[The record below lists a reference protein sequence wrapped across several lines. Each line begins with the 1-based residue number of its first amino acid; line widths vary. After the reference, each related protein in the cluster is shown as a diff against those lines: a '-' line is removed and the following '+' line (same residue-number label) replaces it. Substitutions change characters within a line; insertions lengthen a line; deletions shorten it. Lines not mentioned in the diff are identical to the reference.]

1 MKVLQAD
8 RRRSERKADSFR
20 AVIMDS
26 DGRVLGNGRTTN
38 VSASG
43 LFAVF
48 SRIKAPHDQQEFIV
62 EIEVPTL
69 ASSRGRGAKVRR
81 IRYRVRTVRV
91 QQMGHMFG
99 LGLEFLEKLV

>member
-1 MKVLQAD
+1 
-8 RRRSERKADSFR
+8 
-20 AVIMDS
+20 MDPG
-26 DGRVLGNGRTTN
+26 GRILGNGRTTN

-48 SRIKAPHDQQEFIV
+48 SRIKAPHDQQEFVI
-62 EIEVPTL
+62 EIEVPTI
-69 ASSRGRGAKVRR
+69 ASYRGRGAKVRR
-81 IRYRVRTVRV
+81 VRYRVRTVRV